1 MQREH
6 PARPSLAACSPT
18 SRTLRAGCAGG
29 LRPSLTPAARA
40 AWTTSRRD
48 GKTAFQPNQKT
59 TLEESIS
66 RTTYALRPADI
77 FTPLPTRQRCQDR
90 QRGIHELTAARG
102 EQLPYV
108 TMNLHRKTK
117 AAALEAGE
125 VRPPAR
131 ADKHRPKSSGGVTVA
146 DHMAEA

>member
-29 LRPSLTPAARA
+29 LRPSLTPAAHA

-48 GKTAFQPNQKT
+48 GKTTFQPNQKT
-59 TLEESIS
+59 TLEESVS

-77 FTPLPTRQRCQDR
+77 FTRYRQ
-90 QRGIHELTAARG
+90 L
-102 EQLPYV
+102 
-108 TMNLHRKTK
+108 
-117 AAALEAGE
+117 AAAQLRTRASHIYPGIN
-125 VRPPAR
+125 RPEDAACR
-131 ADKHRPKSSGGVTVA
+131 DRWMDIGLSI
-146 DHMAEA
+146 

>member
-29 LRPSLTPAARA
+29 LRPSLTPTAHA

-48 GKTAFQPNQKT
+48 GKTTFQPNQKT
-59 TLEESIS
+59 TLEESVS

-77 FTPLPTRQRCQDR
+77 FTRYRHAGLLVRDR
-90 QRGIHELTAARG
+90 VACIV
-102 EQLPYV
+102 P
-108 TMNLHRKTK
+108 
-117 AAALEAGE
+117 ALLWFE
-125 VRPPAR
+125 
-131 ADKHRPKSSGGVTVA
+131 
-146 DHMAEA
+146 

>member
-48 GKTAFQPNQKT
+48 GKTTFQPNQKT
-59 TLEESIS
+59 TLEESVS

-77 FTPLPTRQRCQDR
+77 FTRYRQV
-90 QRGIHELTAARG
+90 AARE
-102 EQLPYV
+102 EQNESRHSTVLR
-108 TMNLHRKTK
+108 L
-117 AAALEAGE
+117 
-125 VRPPAR
+125 AR
-131 ADKHRPKSSGGVTVA
+131 
-146 DHMAEA
+146 